1 VRVLITGISGFVGSH
16 LAEYLMDATDWH
28 VAGTVY
34 GPYGSIS
41 HLCGVLELYP
51 AELSRL
57 PVVTFVLEQARPDL
71 IFHLAAQPLVSL
83 SRKDPW
89 GTLETNVRMQ
99 LNLLEGMAAICP
111 KSRMLIVG
119 SSEEYGLV
127 SQADMPIDEDTPL
140 RPLSAYALSKV
151 AQDLM
156 GLQYHLTHGLHVVRT
171 RPFNHIGARQ
181 RLGFVAPD
189 FAHQIAEVEAGQRP
203 PVVEVGTLDVYRD
216 FSDVRDIVRGYV
228 AALTDGKPG
237 QVYNLGTGEAHSV
250 REILE
255 TLISFTGVEIEVRAD
270 PTRVRKVDMPLM
282 VSDCRR
288 IQEDTG
294 WQVDIPFEQSLRDI
308 FDYWREQVRQ
318 SA

>member
-16 LAEYLMDATDWH
+16 LAEHLMETTDWD

-34 GPYGSIS
+34 GPYGNIS
-41 HLCGVLELYP
+41 HLCGELELYP

-57 PVVTFVLEQARPDL
+57 PVVTFILEQACPDL

-89 GTLETNVRMQ
+89 GTLETNIRMQ
-99 LNLLEGMAAICP
+99 LNLLEGMAAVCP
-111 KSRMLIVG
+111 NSRMLIVG

-127 SQADMPIDEDTPL
+127 SPEDVPIDEETPL
-140 RPLSAYALSKV
+140 RPLSAYAMSKV
-151 AQDLM
+151 VQDLL

-171 RPFNHIGARQ
+171 RPFNHIGPRQ

-189 FAHQIAEVEAGQRP
+189 FAHQVAQIEAGKKP
-203 PVVEVGTLDVYRD
+203 PVVEVGSLDVYRD
-216 FSDVRDIVRGYV
+216 FSDVRDIIRGYV
-228 AALTDGKPG
+228 AALLHGEPG
-237 QVYNLGTGEAHSV
+237 QVYNLGAEEAHSV

-255 TLISFTGVEIEVRAD
+255 TLIALTGLQIEVKID

-282 VSDCRR
+282 VSDCQR
-288 IQEDTG
+288 IRQDTG
-294 WQVDIPFEQSLRDI
+294 WHVQVPFEQSLRDI
-308 FDYWREQVRQ
+308 LDYWRQEVCQ
-318 SA
+318 AA